1 MKKKSEKTIDKGGN
15 LRYNGGIANKRKE
28 NAMSVSL
35 TEILEGAGYDLDDL
49 DDLYKVQS
57 LLYEAEDLAEEVN
70 DKIDYLENRD
80 PEAEAEEARADYEI
94 MRSLG
99 K

>member
-1 MKKKSEKTIDKGGN
+1 
-15 LRYNGGIANKRKE
+15 
-28 NAMSVSL
+28 MSVSL

-49 DDLYKVQS
+49 DDLYKVQNI
-57 LLYEAEDLAEEVN
+57 LYEAEDLLEEIN

-80 PEAEAEEARADYEI
+80 PEAEAEEARVDYAI
-94 MRSLG
+94 MEALG

>member
-1 MKKKSEKTIDKGGN
+1 
-15 LRYNGGIANKRKE
+15 
-28 NAMSVSL
+28 MSVSL

-49 DDLYKVQS
+49 DDLYEVQS

>member
-1 MKKKSEKTIDKGGN
+1 
-15 LRYNGGIANKRKE
+15 
-28 NAMSVSL
+28 MSISL
-35 TEILEGAGYDLDDL
+35 TEVLESAGYDLEDL

-57 LLYEAEDLAEEVN
+57 LLYEAEDLLEEVN

-80 PEAEAEEARADYEI
+80 PEAEAEEARTDLAI
-94 MRSLG
+94 MEALG

>member
-1 MKKKSEKTIDKGGN
+1 
-15 LRYNGGIANKRKE
+15 
-28 NAMSVSL
+28 MSVSL

-57 LLYEAEDLAEEVN
+57 LLYEAEDLAEEVS

-80 PEAEAEEARADYEI
+80 PEAEADEAQADYEI
-94 MRSLG
+94 MRAQG
-99 K
+99 N